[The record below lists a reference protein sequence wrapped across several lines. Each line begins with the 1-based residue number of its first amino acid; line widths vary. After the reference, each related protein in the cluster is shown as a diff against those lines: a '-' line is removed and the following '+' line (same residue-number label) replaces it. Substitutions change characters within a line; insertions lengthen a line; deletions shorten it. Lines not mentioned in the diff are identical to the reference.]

1 MRKYKL
7 RKFRNVK
14 FCTDVS
20 PPVDLPVITQL
31 DPSSTVIAERGD
43 SIVFSCNGTGLGRLT
58 VTWSTTAANQL
69 LPNASDVLGDSS
81 IASRLSLPAVNV
93 TDGGTYTCEISNEAG
108 SATVTTGLHI
118 VPEFLSQPFN
128 ITTSAGV
135 TRSLTCLAVGFP
147 EPTYHWEKVLDG
159 NRDLLN
165 MSAGGSGLM
174 DEFGALNVTSR
185 ELNFD
190 PVSYGDF
197 GVYRCVVFNVAGMSV
212 SDRATVAG
220 TTSHKHTHART
231 HAHTHAHTPQS

>member
-1 MRKYKL
+1 M
-7 RKFRNVK
+7 
-14 FCTDVS
+14 
-20 PPVDLPVITQL
+20 
-31 DPSSTVIAERGD
+31 
-43 SIVFSCNGTGLGRLT
+43 
-58 VTWSTTAANQL
+58 WSTTAANQL

-93 TDGGTYTCEISNEAG
+93 TDGGTYTCVISNEAG
-108 SATVTTGLHI
+108 SATATTGLLI
-118 VPEFLSQPFN
+118 VPEILSQPFN

-147 EPTYHWEKVLDG
+147 EPTYHWEKLMDG

-165 MSAGGSGLM
+165 MSAGGPGLM
-174 DEFGALNVTSR
+174 DVFGVLNVTSR

-190 PVSYGDF
+190 PVGYEDF
-197 GVYRCVVFNVAGMSV
+197 GVYRCVVFNVAGVIV

-231 HAHTHAHTPQS
+231 HTQQHNPKYISHNRVISIGSCITRNVRRSITYIVPQYLCSVSCRKRKSIPRERDI